1 MTASKPQDAKTNG
14 PLAGIIVIDL
24 TRVLAGPYCTRTLRD
39 MGARVIKVE
48 PPGGDD
54 ARQVGPFTGD
64 MSAYFLSLNCGK
76 ESIALDLKD
85 NVDREIFTK
94 LLAGADVLVENYR
107 PGILEKLGFGWAHLQ
122 ATFPKLVYAAISG
135 FGATGPYANRPA
147 YDMVVQ
153 AMGGVMSITGHDHD
167 DPVRVGLSIGDIA
180 AGLFAANAITA
191 ALVKRGKTG
200 LGTRIDIS
208 MLDCQV
214 AIMENAVA
222 RFHATGDI
230 PARIGARHPA
240 STPFDAFATSD
251 GHIVVAA
258 SKNPVFKR
266 FCEIIDTPELCAQA
280 DYIDNLK
287 RTENHATLKV
297 EIERALGKKTSAT
310 WLELLSKG
318 DIPCGLIN
326 NIAALAEDPQ
336 IRARNMIVDVE
347 GVGMGGMKISGNPIK
362 IAGVEDAT
370 SRPPAPRLDQ
380 HRDQILIEIA
390 KRNIG

>member
-1 MTASKPQDAKTNG
+1 MTASKTHDAKEDG
-14 PLAGIIVIDL
+14 PLTGIVVVDL
-24 TRVLAGPYCTRTLRD
+24 TRVLAGPYCTRILRD

-64 MSAYFLSLNCGK
+64 ISAYFLSLNCGK

-85 NVDREIFTK
+85 DVDREIFTK

-107 PGILEKLGFGWAHLQ
+107 PGVLEKLGFGWTHLQ
-122 ATFPKLVYAAISG
+122 EAFPKLVYAAISG

-153 AMGGVMSITGHDHD
+153 AMGGVMSITGHDDD

-180 AGLFAANAITA
+180 AGLFAANAISA
-191 ALVKRGKTG
+191 SLVKRGKTG
-200 LGTRIDIS
+200 IGARIDIS

-222 RFHATGDI
+222 RYHATGDV
-230 PARIGARHPA
+230 PGRIGARHPA

-266 FCEIIDTPELCAQA
+266 FCDIIGAPELYAQP

-287 RTENHATLKV
+287 RTENQATLKV

-310 WLELLSKG
+310 WLELLGRG

-326 NIAALAEDPQ
+326 NIAALSEDPQ
-336 IRARNMIVDVE
+336 IHARNMIVDVDGE
-347 GVGMGGMKISGNPIK
+347 GMEDMKISGNPIK
-362 IAGVEDAT
+362 IAGVKDAS

-380 HRDQILIEIA
+380 HRDQILTEIA
-390 KRNIG
+390 KRDIG